1 MNTLQELIPLV
12 FLASIYVL
20 FSTKKGF
27 ESEIQKLFQLK
38 GIQNVIVQSV
48 LFVVAFVLIKY
59 IYSQISGD
67 LREGQGISEE
77 ELTKE
82 QIIERIKSHKCLE
95 KAYKNLSK
103 CYLKHKKSHS
113 QSGEMEEDYDDELVE
128 PFKLIEGQRSGHVF
142 RPRLQVKFNYTEA
155 SRKSNFHRNQII
167 KLNNMLLSKR

>member
-48 LFVVAFVLIKY
+48 LFVVVVVTVKY

-77 ELTKE
+77 ELTEE
-82 QIIERIKSHKCLE
+82 QIIERIKTHKCLE
-95 KAYKNLSK
+95 KAYENLSK
-103 CYLKHKKSHS
+103 CYLKHSKSHS
-113 QSGEMEEDYDDELVE
+113 QPGEMEGDYGDELIE
-128 PFKLIEGQRSGHVF
+128 PFKLIEGQRNGHVF
-142 RPRLQVKFNYTEA
+142 NLRLSSKNA
-155 SRKSNFHRNQII
+155 LIKANFHRNQV
-167 KLNNMLLSKR
+167 KGYQNLKKR